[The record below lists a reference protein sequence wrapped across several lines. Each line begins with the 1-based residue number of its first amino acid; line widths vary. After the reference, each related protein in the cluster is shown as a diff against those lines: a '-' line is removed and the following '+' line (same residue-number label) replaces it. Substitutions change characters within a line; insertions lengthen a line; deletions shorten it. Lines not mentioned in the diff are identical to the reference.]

1 MDDSNDSEATWARSD
16 HAVPMTS
23 GGGVRSSGVKVPDP
37 RTRPT
42 MSVQEAG
49 RLFGFGKTKSYEE
62 VHRYLRSGGR
72 EGLPVI
78 RFGRSLVCP
87 TAQVLALLGMDE
99 ETVAQASNGDRDD
112 RRLTEC
118 RTGAGAASISL
129 PWKMD
134 GQRLRVDHR
143 RYSTGRGA

>member
-1 MDDSNDSEATWARSD
+1 MADSKDFEATWARSD
-16 HAVPMTS
+16 DAVPMTS

-72 EGLPVI
+72 EGLPAI

-87 TAQVLALLGMDE
+87 TAQVLALLGMDD
-99 ETVAQASNGDRDD
+99 ETAAQASNGNGYNSS
-112 RRLTEC
+112 LSEC
-118 RTGAGAASISL
+118 RTGAWPGGISL
-129 PWKMD
+129 PWRLD
-134 GQRLRVDHR
+134 GRRLRVDHG
-143 RYSTGRGA
+143 RYSPGRGA